1 MRLSVV
7 LLLFLLG
14 ACGRE
19 SETPNAV
26 NGADIARLATPKQ
39 EAKADPLASV
49 RLQALTASDLE
60 QEGVARAGCD
70 FRLGDMVV
78 LASAGS
84 DALIRI
90 NGELRHLIHSAP
102 SGATGG
108 FFEDRQLSVSIGR
121 TEGEGETEPAGTW
134 PARLTVTNRRTEADL
149 ELRGS
154 WSCRG

>member
-1 MRLSVV
+1 MRPAAILA
-7 LLLFLLG
+7 FIMLG
-14 ACGRE
+14 ACGGE
-19 SETPNAV
+19 PEAQNAA

-49 RLQALTASDLE
+49 RLQALTAADLE
-60 QEGVARAGCD
+60 QEGLAGAGCD
-70 FRLGDMVV
+70 FRLGDTIV

-90 NGELRHLIHSAP
+90 NGQLRHLIHSAP

-121 TEGEGETEPAGTW
+121 TEGEGETETTGTW